1 MYEESYQWFPSF
13 TQLGELIEAPNPT
26 SAIEYLS
33 VVIAH
38 LTTHSSWPPNRIH
51 IFGFAQGG
59 CAATEYALHYWR
71 EAHQMLGSVVS
82 ISGPLISYSTAP
94 KKCTTPVLA
103 FSRVSDK
110 ASIVAY
116 KKAFDVVVE
125 VKRDGEDG
133 MPRSKNEWEP
143 IMRFWSEKL
152 GRRTGEGLYEVI
164 TGQGSA

>member
-1 MYEESYQWFPSF
+1 
-13 TQLGELIEAPNPT
+13 
-26 SAIEYLS
+26 
-33 VVIAH
+33 
-38 LTTHSSWPPNRIH
+38 
-51 IFGFAQGG
+51 
-59 CAATEYALHYWR
+59 
-71 EAHQMLGSVVS
+71 MLGSVVS

-94 KKCTTPVLA
+94 KKCTTLILA

-133 MPRSKNEWEP
+133 MPRGKNEWEP